1 MILLL
6 LLILTPFCY
15 QFIFFIEMSAN
26 LINLHRKNIGITCK
40 AAKQNNRDRGKA
52 ALEPGGPILPQL
64 IPVSVA

>member
-1 MILLL
+1 
-6 LLILTPFCY
+6 
-15 QFIFFIEMSAN
+15 MSAN

-64 IPVSVA
+64 IPVSVT

>member
-15 QFIFFIEMSAN
+15 QFIFFIE
-26 LINLHRKNIGITCK
+26 

-52 ALEPGGPILPQL
+52 ALEPSGPILPQL